1 MTFQRDTTPL
11 ESVSIMQI
19 IHHYEYGHWLIQN
32 LVQLKTIN
40 QTTYNFLL
48 DTVSWIIPVQSNSDK
63 VSLQWSWHLFYFG
76 L

>member
-1 MTFQRDTTPL
+1 
-11 ESVSIMQI
+11 MQI